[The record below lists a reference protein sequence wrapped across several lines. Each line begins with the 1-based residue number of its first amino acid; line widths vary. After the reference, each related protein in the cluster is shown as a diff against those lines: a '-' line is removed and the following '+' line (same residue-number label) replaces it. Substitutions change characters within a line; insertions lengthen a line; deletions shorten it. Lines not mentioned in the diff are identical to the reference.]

1 MITSKRF
8 AAFAKSQDTLRVY
21 KGSRL
26 IFSSNKK
33 MLTPL
38 MEYLENALPLVE
50 NVTVYDRITG
60 NAAALLLKSIRAS
73 KVLSELGSRNAINTL
88 DEAGIK
94 YNFNKITDCIMNS
107 DGTTICPMEKL
118 SLGKTSE
125 EFYLVLKSKAS
136 NK

>member
-8 AAFAKSQDTLRVY
+8 AAFAKSQDTFRVY

-26 IFSSNKK
+26 LFSSRNK

-38 MEYLENALPLVE
+38 LEYLEKGIPPVK

-60 NAAALLLKSIRAS
+60 NAAALLLKSIGTTR
-73 KVLSELGSRNAINTL
+73 VMSELGSQNAIKTL
-88 DEAGIK
+88 NEAGIK
-94 YNFNKITDCIMNS
+94 YNFNKITDCIMNN
-107 DGTTICPMEKL
+107 DGTAICPMEKL

-125 EFYLVLKSKAS
+125 EFYLVLKSRT
-136 NK
+136 